1 MRRTMAVEARR
12 LSTFIVRRPSR
23 RPLACFCECV
33 FGVHLGTP
41 GVVFPAPNSPP
52 WVPPSGVRVATL
64 VLSNYNYNYNY
75 IPAQDFS
82 KVTACTV
89 LKSYGLL

>member
-1 MRRTMAVEARR
+1 MRRTMALEARR

-52 WVPPSGVRVATL
+52 WVPPSGARVAAL

-75 IPAQDFS
+75 YRTYLPTSLQQFS
-82 KVTACTV
+82 RPPCAP
-89 LKSYGLL
+89 